1 MKIQRSMHKLAAVSC
16 VLFIFVM
23 VSTGQGE
30 VVTNRS
36 VIDMSRAGLSADIIR
51 AKILRSDTNFDVTA
65 KALIELK
72 ESGVPDDIIALMLE
86 RADSVLPG
94 TPPRQPAEP
103 AYSENAPP
111 DTEPKPDGH
120 LTERPV
126 PDPKEAIRMARTIAF
141 KKSSAHPSRQNLEKA
156 LLKNKDFK
164 QLNLTILRYKEEA
177 DIFVEMGFVSG
188 SWLTHRYVYRIFD
201 RRSGAVLAAGETTSW
216 GSLADNLARHIGRSL
231 VQLRDK

>member
-1 MKIQRSMHKLAAVSC
+1 MKNMRSQIIVISIAA
-16 VLFIFVM
+16 LFLYASSAVGQVEVM
-23 VSTGQGE
+23 
-30 VVTNRS
+30 TNRS
-36 VIDMSRAGLSADIIR
+36 VIDMSRAGLSAEIIR
-51 AKILRSDTNFDVTA
+51 AKILRSDTNFDVSA

-72 ESGVPDDIIALMLE
+72 EGGVPDDIIALMLE
-86 RADSVLPG
+86 RADSALPG
-94 TPPRQPAEP
+94 TPPRQAAEP
-103 AYSENAPP
+103 AYSENTPP
-111 DTEPKPDGH
+111 DIEPKPEGH
-120 LTERPV
+120 PTERPV

-141 KKSSAHPSRQNLEKA
+141 TKSSAHPSRQNLEKA

>member
-1 MKIQRSMHKLAAVSC
+1 MKKMRSQIIVISIAA
-16 VLFIFVM
+16 LFLYASSAVGQVEVM
-23 VSTGQGE
+23 
-30 VVTNRS
+30 TNRS
-36 VIDMSRAGLSADIIR
+36 VIDMSLAGLSAEIIR
-51 AKILRSDTNFDVTA
+51 AKILRSDTNFDVSA

-72 ESGVPDDIIALMLE
+72 EGGVPDDIIALMLE
-86 RADSVLPG
+86 RADSALPG

-103 AYSENAPP
+103 AYSENTPP
-111 DTEPKPDGH
+111 DFEPKPEGH
-120 LTERPV
+120 PTERPV

-156 LLKNKDFK
+156 LLKNKDFTR
-164 QLNLTILRYKEEA
+164 LNLTILRYKEEA
-177 DIFVEMGFVSG
+177 DLFVEIGYVSG

-231 VQLRDK
+231 VRIVQ

>member
-51 AKILRSDTNFDVTA
+51 AKILRSDTDFDVTA

>member
-1 MKIQRSMHKLAAVSC
+1 MHKLAAVSC

-51 AKILRSDTNFDVTA
+51 AKILRSDTDFDVTA

>member
-1 MKIQRSMHKLAAVSC
+1 MKNMRSQIIVISIAA
-16 VLFIFVM
+16 LFLYASSAVGQVEVM
-23 VSTGQGE
+23 
-30 VVTNRS
+30 TNRS
-36 VIDMSRAGLSADIIR
+36 VIDMSRAGLSPEIIR
-51 AKILRSDTNFDVTA
+51 AKILRSDTNFYVSA

-72 ESGVPDDIIALMLE
+72 EGGVPDDIIALMLE
-86 RADSVLPG
+86 RADSALPG

-103 AYSENAPP
+103 AYSENTPP
-111 DTEPKPDGH
+111 DFEPKPEGH
-120 LTERPV
+120 PTERPV

-188 SWLTHRYVYRIFD
+188 SWLTHRYVFRIFD

-231 VQLRDK
+231 VQLCN

>member
-1 MKIQRSMHKLAAVSC
+1 MHKLAAVSC

>member
-1 MKIQRSMHKLAAVSC
+1 MKNMRSQIIVISIAA
-16 VLFIFVM
+16 LFLYASSAVGQVEVM
-23 VSTGQGE
+23 
-30 VVTNRS
+30 TNRS
-36 VIDMSRAGLSADIIR
+36 VIDMSRAGLSPEIIR
-51 AKILRSDTNFDVTA
+51 AKILRSDTNFYVST

-72 ESGVPDDIIALMLE
+72 EGGVPDDIIALMLE
-86 RADSVLPG
+86 RANSALPG

-103 AYSENAPP
+103 AYSENTPP
-111 DTEPKPDGH
+111 DFEPKPEGH
-120 LTERPV
+120 PTERPV

-188 SWLTHRYVYRIFD
+188 SWLTHRYVFRIFD

-231 VQLRDK
+231 VQLCN

>member
-1 MKIQRSMHKLAAVSC
+1 MHKLAAVSC

-201 RRSGAVLAAGETTSW
+201 RRSGSVLAAGETTSW

>member
-1 MKIQRSMHKLAAVSC
+1 MQKLAALFY
-16 VLFIFVM
+16 VLFIVVM

-36 VIDMSRAGLSADIIR
+36 VIDMSRAGLSPEIIR
-51 AKILRSDTNFDVTA
+51 AKILRSDTSFDVSA

-72 ESGVPDDIIALMLE
+72 EGGVPDDIIALMLE

-103 AYSENAPP
+103 AYSENDPP
-111 DTEPKPDGH
+111 DFEPKPKGH
-120 LTERPV
+120 PTERPV

-156 LLKNKDFK
+156 LLKNKDFTR
-164 QLNLTILRYKEEA
+164 LNLTILRYKEEA
-177 DIFVEMGFVSG
+177 DLFVEIGYVSG

>member
-1 MKIQRSMHKLAAVSC
+1 MHKLAAVSC

-72 ESGVPDDIIALMLE
+72 ESGVPDDIISLLLE